1 MRNGQFQYVFAS
13 IVACNI
19 QGATVSRGG
28 VAGERTVAHVHAD
41 GGCINGT
48 ANGAG
53 RAVVRKGGIFHRQ
66 FIARINGATVFFR
79 GVAGKGNVL
88 SVDFLLRRVAF
99 LAVIVA
105 VIAAVAAIVTFVI
118 GGSVAALDVAAFGV
132 FRVGFVRVISAAGC
146 IADTIAVNAV
156 VGAGI
161 AAGFGRGVAA
171 GAGGFIALCSI
182 PGCFIGSVIRC
193 RVLQGKGCRRGGH
206 IVFFRRRFGDL

>member
-1 MRNGQFQYVFAS
+1 MRNGQFQYVFAP

-19 QGATVSRGG
+19 QGATVFRGG

-41 GGCINGT
+41 GGGINGT
-48 ANGAG
+48 AHGAG
-53 RAVVRKGGIFHRQ
+53 RAVVRKSGIFHRQ

-105 VIAAVAAIVTFVI
+105 AAADAAIVTFVI

-132 FRVGFVRVISAAGC
+132 FRVGFVRVVSAAGC

-182 PGCFIGSVIRC
+182 PGRFIGSVIRC